1 MNGADEGRPTATE
14 DEQAPRGLRRW
25 LYVVIFEHHTRAGKA
40 FDIGLFVLIVVS
52 ISIVMLESVMALRV
66 QYARAFWRAEW
77 LLTAIFSL
85 EYLLRL
91 ACVRRPARYAL
102 SFFGV
107 VDLLAILPAYI
118 ALFVSGTHYLVIV
131 RVLRLLRVFRVF
143 KLARH
148 LTEADVLLRALLA
161 SRAKIFV
168 FMCAVASAVVVIGAT
183 MYVVEGEANGFSS
196 IPRSIYWAIVTLTT
210 VGYGDIAP
218 RTVLGQFLA
227 SLVMILGYG
236 VIAVPT
242 GIVSLELQQA
252 VRAQRS
258 APCTGCK
265 LAEHAQDAI
274 FCRRC
279 GTRLP

>member
-1 MNGADEGRPTATE
+1 MSGADEGRPTATE

-148 LTEADVLLRALLA
+148 LSEADVLLRALLA

>member
-1 MNGADEGRPTATE
+1 MIRRQTAAE
-14 DEQAPRGLRRW
+14 DAQALRGVRRW
-25 LYVVIFEHHTRAGKA
+25 LYIVIFEHHTRAGKA
-40 FDIGLFVLIVVS
+40 FDVGLFVLIVLSVS
-52 ISIVMLESVMALRV
+52 VVMLESVAALRV
-66 QYARAFWRAEW
+66 QYARVFWRAEW
-77 LLTAIFSL
+77 LLTGIFSL

-102 SFFGV
+102 SFFGL
-107 VDLLAILPAYI
+107 VDLLAILPAYL
-118 ALFVSGTHYLVIV
+118 ALFVSGTHYLAIV

-258 APCTGCK
+258 TPCTGCK
-265 LAEHAQDAI
+265 LADHAQDAV

>member
-1 MNGADEGRPTATE
+1 MSGADEGRPTATE

-107 VDLLAILPAYI
+107 ADLLAILPAYI

-183 MYVVEGEANGFSS
+183 MYVVEGETNGFTS

-218 RTVLGQFLA
+218 HTVLGQFLA

>member
-1 MNGADEGRPTATE
+1 VSDQAE
-14 DEQAPRGLRRW
+14 DAPALRGVRRW

-40 FDIGLFVLIVVS
+40 FDVGLFVLIVVS
-52 ISIVMLESVMALRV
+52 VSVVMLESVMALRA
-66 QYARAFWRAEW
+66 QYARLFWQAEW

-91 ACVRRPARYAL
+91 ACLRRPARYAL

-107 VDLLAILPAYI
+107 VDLLAILPAYV

-183 MYVVEGEANGFSS
+183 MYVVEGETNGFTS

-258 APCTGCK
+258 ASCIGCK
-265 LAEHAQDAI
+265 LGDHAQDAV